1 MHILL
6 LNEYYPPDTSATAK
20 MAAQVAEALAQR
32 HRVTV
37 VAGRPS
43 YDPDARYPY
52 ALLRRDT
59 RNRVAVECVVSTAFP
74 RHQMPRRVANYLS
87 YLALAVPR
95 ALALRPDIIL
105 AMTDPPVA
113 GIAGALIARLAG
125 RPFVYNIRDL
135 YPDMAVGGDIVRAG
149 KWAARW
155 ESLHRRALKQAAR
168 VIVLGDDMRER
179 ILAKGVAA
187 ERVVVVRD
195 GTMSATMPAT
205 APATTPTTAPAS
217 TLPTTAAIPLANASA
232 TAAASANAPALS
244 AAAAAA
250 EVPDRGDPVVQEIRH
265 GFPFVV
271 LHAGNLGFYGAWDT
285 LLGAAKIL
293 SNENTGFVFIGDGAN
308 RAALESAARDLPN
321 VKFAPFR
328 PVAQI
333 AHVMMAGDVH
343 IVTVKRGLEGVVVP
357 SKLYSILAA
366 GRPILVVAPAECD
379 AARIVVESGCGVAAD
394 PDDPAAVA
402 AAIRELR
409 AQPERLGEMGH
420 RARETAAKYARVNE
434 LERFVAIIESVAPAQ
449 PRK

>member
-32 HRVTV
+32 HQVTV

-43 YDPDARYPY
+43 YDPEARYPY
-52 ALLRRDT
+52 AVLRRGM
-59 RNRVAVECVVSTAFP
+59 RNKVTVECVGSTTFP

-149 KWAARW
+149 KWVARW
-155 ESLHRRALKQAAR
+155 ESLHRWAFKQAAR

-179 ILAKGVAA
+179 ILAKGVSA

-195 GTMSATMPAT
+195 GTM
-205 APATTPTTAPAS
+205 PATTPAKMPA
-217 TLPTTAAIPLANASA
+217 
-232 TAAASANAPALS
+232 S
-244 AAAAAA
+244 AAAQEA
-250 EVPDRGDPVVQEIRH
+250 DQSDPVVQEIRH

-271 LHAGNLGFYGAWDT
+271 LHAGNLGFYGAWNT
-285 LLGAAKIL
+285 LLAAARIL
-293 SNENTGFVFIGDGAN
+293 SNENTGLVFIGDGAN
-308 RAALESAARDLPN
+308 RAALESAARNLAN

-328 PVAQI
+328 PVGQI
-333 AHVMMAGDVH
+333 AQVMMAGDVH

-366 GRPILVVAPAECD
+366 GRPIIVVAPAECD

-402 AAIRELR
+402 AAIHELS
-409 AQPERLGEMGH
+409 AQPARLAEMGH
-420 RARETAAKYARVNE
+420 RARETAAKYARVDE
-434 LERFVAIIESVAPAQ
+434 LKRFLAIVEDAAHDRNP
-449 PRK
+449 

>member
-1 MHILL
+1 MENLPRAAPRAQNSAGKKSQICRAPAAHGNPAAKSKTQSETEMHILL

-32 HRVTV
+32 HQVTV

-59 RNRVAVECVVSTAFP
+59 RNKVTVECVGSTAYP
-74 RHQMPRRVANYLS
+74 RHQMLRRVANYLS

-113 GIAGALIARLAG
+113 GVAGAFIARLAG

-149 KWAARW
+149 KWVAQW
-155 ESLHRRALKQAAR
+155 EALHRRALKQAAR
-168 VIVLGDDMRER
+168 VIVLGDDMRDR

-195 GTMSATMPAT
+195 GT
-205 APATTPTTAPAS
+205 APAASPAQIPDGS
-217 TLPTTAAIPLANASA
+217 DAI
-232 TAAASANAPALS
+232 
-244 AAAAAA
+244 
-250 EVPDRGDPVVQEIRH
+250 VQEIRH

-285 LLGAAKIL
+285 LLAAAKML

-308 RAALESAARDLPN
+308 RAALETSARNLPN

-333 AHVMMAGDVH
+333 AHVMMAGDLH
-343 IVTVKRGLEGVVVP
+343 ILTVKRGLEGVVVP
-357 SKLYSILAA
+357 SKLYSTLAA
-366 GRPILVVAPAECD
+366 GRPILVVAPPESD

-409 AQPERLGEMGH
+409 AQPECLAEMGR

-434 LERFVAIIESVAPAQ
+434 LERFIAIIESVGNAQ
-449 PRK
+449 PQE

>member
-32 HRVTV
+32 HQVTV

-43 YDPDARYPY
+43 YDPEARYPY
-52 ALLRRDT
+52 AVLRRGI
-59 RNRVAVECVVSTAFP
+59 RNKVTVECVGSTAFP

-149 KWAARW
+149 KWVARW
-155 ESLHRRALKQAAR
+155 ESLHRWALKQAAR

-195 GTMSATMPAT
+195 GTM
-205 APATTPTTAPAS
+205 PATTPAKTPAS
-217 TLPTTAAIPLANASA
+217 TVAQEADQS
-232 TAAASANAPALS
+232 
-244 AAAAAA
+244 
-250 EVPDRGDPVVQEIRH
+250 DPVVQEIRH

-285 LLGAAKIL
+285 LLAAAKTL
-293 SNENTGFVFIGDGAN
+293 SNENTGLVFIGDGAN
-308 RAALESAARDLPN
+308 RAALESAAHNLAN

-328 PVAQI
+328 PVGQI
-333 AHVMMAGDVH
+333 AQVMMAGDVH

-366 GRPILVVAPAECD
+366 GRPIIVVAPAECD

-402 AAIRELR
+402 AAIRELS
-409 AQPERLGEMGH
+409 AQPARLAEMGR
-420 RARETAAKYARVNE
+420 RARETAAKYARVDE
-434 LERFVAIIESVAPAQ
+434 LKRFVAIVEDAAHDRNP
-449 PRK
+449 

>member
-32 HRVTV
+32 HQVTV

-43 YDPDARYPY
+43 YDPDARYSY
-52 ALLRRDT
+52 ALLRRDQ
-59 RNRVAVECVVSTAFP
+59 RNKVTIECVGSTAYP

-87 YLALAVPR
+87 YLSLAVPR

-135 YPDMAVGGDIVRAG
+135 YPDMAVGGDIVRAS
-149 KWAARW
+149 KWVARW
-155 ESLHRRALKQAAR
+155 ESVHRRALKQAAR

-179 ILAKGVAA
+179 ILAKGVAP

-195 GTMSATMPAT
+195 GTTS
-205 APATTPTTAPAS
+205 ATTPAS
-217 TLPTTAAIPLANASA
+217 T
-232 TAAASANAPALS
+232 PAQT
-244 AAAAAA
+244 
-250 EVPDRGDPVVQEIRH
+250 PDRSDPIVQEIRQ

-285 LLGAAKIL
+285 LLEAAKIL
-293 SNENTGFVFIGDGAN
+293 SNENTGFVFVGDGAN
-308 RAALESAARDLPN
+308 RAALESAARNLPN

-366 GRPILVVAPAECD
+366 GRPIMVIAPPESD
-379 AARIVVESGCGVAAD
+379 AARIVVESGCGVSAD
-394 PDDPAAVA
+394 PDDPSAVA

-409 AQPERLGEMGH
+409 AQPARLAEMGH
-420 RARETAAKYARVNE
+420 RARETAAKYARVDE
-434 LERFVAIIESVAPAQ
+434 LERFVAIVEDAAHERS
-449 PRK
+449 R